1 MAKFLDKKEQVID
14 FQLTPYGV
22 QRLSVGKLKP
32 EYYAFFDDGVLYDS
46 QYAGFSEDQNAIN
59 PRIKEETQ
67 YLEGILRFEE
77 IETSAPPPLYLEA
90 PEGDSTILRS
100 DIEISPAKTKLNAN
114 KYSFGSAIGSAKFEG
129 KNTQAAP
136 AWKVVTCQGEIQSST
151 AIDEAKYNLTPAS
164 SDTEATEFNI
174 PQINVTLKYTKLVE
188 APSTY
193 AGRDT
198 VGDMISE
205 TPPFADGNVI
215 KLIRNDLVIYVEEQ
229 NTALLAEN
237 FDIEVFEVTRTTVE
251 DSSITQLEKKYFER
265 EVSQIVDGLM
275 TSPTPQTNKE
285 VNLTTDAVE
294 YYFDVLKD
302 KQINDKIA
310 CQCASSFNRGSY
322 YIDIDYDCDSKEIE
336 EVYYDIYGSVTVP
349 EICEP
354 YQSIDGD
361 EPCEDDE

>member
-46 QYAGFSEDQNAIN
+46 QYAGFSEDQNAIS

-90 PEGDSTILRS
+90 TEGDSIILRS
-100 DIEISPAKTKLNAN
+100 DIDISPAKTKLNAN

-188 APSTY
+188 PPSTY

-205 TPPFADGNVI
+205 TPAFADGNVI

-265 EVSQIVDGLM
+265 EANQIVDGLM
-275 TSPTPQTNKE
+275 ISSTPSTNKE
-285 VNLTTDAVE
+285 VNLTTAAVE

-302 KQINDKIA
+302 KQINAKIA

-354 YQSIDGD
+354 YPTDPTD
-361 EPCEDDE
+361 CEDDE

>member
-22 QRLSVGKLKP
+22 QRLSVGRLNP

-77 IETSAPPPLYLEA
+77 IETSAPPPLYLEPTEA
-90 PEGDSTILRS
+90 DSMILRS
-100 DIEISPAKTKLNAN
+100 DIDISPAKTKLNAN
-114 KYSFGSAIGSAKFEG
+114 KYSFGTAIGSAKFEG

-136 AWKVVTCQGEIQSST
+136 AWKIVTCQGVIRSST
-151 AIDEAKYNLTPAS
+151 SMDGAKYNFTPAS
-164 SDTEATEFNI
+164 SDIEATEFNI
-174 PQINVTLKYTKLVE
+174 PQINIVARYTKLVE
-188 APSTY
+188 PPSSY

-205 TPPFADGNVI
+205 TPVFADGNVI
-215 KLIRNDLVIYVEEQ
+215 KLIRNDVVVYAEEQ
-229 NTALLAEN
+229 NTAVLAEN
-237 FDIEVFEVTRTTVE
+237 FDIEVFEMTTTDVE
-251 DSSITQLEKKYFER
+251 GSSITQLERKYFER
-265 EVSQIVDGLM
+265 EMNQIIDGLM
-275 TSPTPQTNKE
+275 VSPTPQNKKE
-285 VNLTTDAVE
+285 TKLTTAAVE
-294 YYFDVLKD
+294 YYFDVL
-302 KQINDKIA
+302 A
-310 CQCASSFNRGSY
+310 CQCASSFNRSSY

-354 YQSIDGD
+354 YPTTED
-361 EPCEDDE
+361 CEDDE